1 MESYQNF
8 DDGDGV
14 GLYNFDLLVATD
26 VSCQLENVLLNST
39 AANALRQCFST
50 AGLRPGTGP

>member
-14 GLYNFDLLVATD
+14 GLYNFDLLVPTD
-26 VSCQLENVLLNST
+26 VSCQLENILLNST
-39 AANALRQCFST
+39 AANALRH
-50 AGLRPGTGP
+50 R

>member
-14 GLYNFDLLVATD
+14 GLYKFDLLVPTD
-26 VSCQLENVLLNST
+26 LSCQLENILLNST
-39 AANALRQCFST
+39 AANALRH
-50 AGLRPGTGP
+50 R